1 MVLLYWTY
9 VYVIYQEYGRNLST
23 LGVDAK
29 EIPAYQSLWQ
39 CVAPLDRQ
47 NVINLW
53 ELALLASSLSPL
65 LSFISSIYIYIL

>member
-1 MVLLYWTY
+1 
-9 VYVIYQEYGRNLST
+9 
-23 LGVDAK
+23 
-29 EIPAYQSLWQ
+29 LWQ